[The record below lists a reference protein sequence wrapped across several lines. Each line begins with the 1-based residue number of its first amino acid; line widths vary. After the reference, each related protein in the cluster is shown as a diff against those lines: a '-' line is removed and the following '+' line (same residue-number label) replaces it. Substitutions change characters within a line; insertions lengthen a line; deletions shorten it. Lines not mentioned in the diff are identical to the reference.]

1 MRLNKNQ
8 IEHMAFI
15 IVRNLLKEEKIIA
28 DNKNKLTESL
38 MNLITDEFQKEDT
51 LDQGKNPKR
60 KHRIPDYVQNDQNK
74 ISQRKEYCAVT
85 KRLSR
90 EKINFLARQIL
101 DSLFENDE
109 VEFLFE
115 SNEIRLSVVKTLEEE
130 LKLYDLIDKKAIEKI
145 QSQKK
150 AIEEGSREWE
160 ILYRKYYNDEIS
172 KLGTFLE

>member
-1 MRLNKNQ
+1 M
-8 IEHMAFI
+8 
-15 IVRNLLKEEKIIA
+15 
-28 DNKNKLTESL
+28 
-38 MNLITDEFQKEDT
+38 
-51 LDQGKNPKR
+51 
-60 KHRIPDYVQNDQNK
+60 
-74 ISQRKEYCAVT
+74 T

-90 EKINFLARQIL
+90 EKVNFLARQIL

-109 VEFLFE
+109 VEFLSE

-130 LKLYDLIDKKAIEKI
+130 LKLYDLIDKRAIEKI